1 MGSIITLLI
10 NLKKLGVNTTL
21 LATSISLVACG
32 GGSDGYYNSDSGNAS
47 GNTGGGTGN
56 SEGNISE
63 SNTSQIVDSIAVQ
76 SIHDI
81 EGNTITRVNDGSIVE
96 FSVQILNKDKGGIE
110 GKQVVLSIADNE
122 KLGVTSESSTV
133 TTTAGDMQPLN

>member
-1 MGSIITLLI
+1 MTLLI

-21 LATSISLVACG
+21 LATSISLVACGG

-56 SEGNISE
+56 SEGNTSE

-76 SIHDI
+76 SIHD
-81 EGNTITRVNDGSIVE
+81 G
-96 FSVQILNKDKGGIE
+96 LY
-110 GKQVVLSIADNE
+110 AH
-122 KLGVTSESSTV
+122 
-133 TTTAGDMQPLN
+133 